1 MKQGTSDVV
10 DAYKKIFPAHVVDAH
25 LNPNTREDQCLPY
38 RLSDVVNG
46 SFERYEKYFG
56 TREVQAYM
64 ECHRD
69 TIAGEYYRST
79 STQGNVD
86 ELTRIVARRC
96 PGGTTKETV
105 VHLRLGDVL
114 CHDYPQARARKPSPP
129 ETVAD
134 AVNELHGGEVVFVYG
149 NHLRVCERETSDY
162 IDTITSLVPGSRAE
176 TSGENADAD
185 FCRMVMADKFV
196 QSTGGFSELVAGVR
210 RRLGRPTVTLG
221 RHRNTP

>member
-10 DAYKKIFPAHVVDAH
+10 DAYKKKYPAHVVDAH
-25 LNPNTREDQCLPY
+25 LNPNIRDDQCLPY

-46 SFERYEKYFG
+46 HQRFG
-56 TREVQAYM
+56 NREMWEAYM
-64 ECHRD
+64 ECHYD
-69 TIAGEYYRST
+69 TIAGDYYRST
-79 STQGNVD
+79 KEKNRNMD
-86 ELTRIVARRC
+86 EFMRIVDRRC

-114 CHDYPQARARKPSPP
+114 CHDYPGARARKPSPP

-134 AVNELHGGEVVFVYG
+134 AVNKLHGGEVVFVYG
-149 NHLRVCERETSDY
+149 NHLRVCERETFDY
-162 IDTITSLVPGSRAE
+162 INTITSLVPGSRAE

-196 QSTGGFSELVAGVR
+196 QSAGGFSELVADVR
-210 RRLGRPTVTLG
+210 RRLGRSTVTLS
-221 RHRNTP
+221 RHN